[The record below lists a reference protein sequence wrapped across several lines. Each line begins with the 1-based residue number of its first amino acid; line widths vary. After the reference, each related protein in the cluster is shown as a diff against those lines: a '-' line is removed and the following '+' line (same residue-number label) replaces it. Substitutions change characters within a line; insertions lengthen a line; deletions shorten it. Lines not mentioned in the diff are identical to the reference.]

1 MVGWRMKFVFLLV
14 IYFAGFAT
22 AVYFIAP
29 TPREGRASPLRKD
42 RLGGSVDSREL
53 ACAMNAGMHKAAD
66 LSKELAIRASVLI
79 RERVK
84 EFQASEK
91 QGIGKK

>member
-14 IYFAGFAT
+14 IYCAGFAT

-29 TPREGRASPLRKD
+29 IPREGQASPPQQD
-42 RLGGSVDSREL
+42 RLYGSVDSREL

-66 LSKELAIRASVLI
+66 FSKEL
-79 RERVK
+79 
-84 EFQASEK
+84 
-91 QGIGKK
+91 GILSPAP